1 MWVIGPYEVIWVTAA
16 LVFLILA
23 PPLMGITV
31 AWVRA
36 RRKKRADAKKAAE
49 RKAIVQKAAAQKAAA
64 QKAAARKAAE
74 EQ

>member
-36 RRKKRADAKKAAE
+36 RRKKRVDAKKAAE
-49 RKAIVQKAAAQKAAA
+49 RKAVVKKAAAQKEAA
-64 QKAAARKAAE
+64 QKEAAQKEAE
-74 EQ
+74 QR

>member
-23 PPLMGITV
+23 PPLMGLVI

-36 RRKKRADAKKAAE
+36 RRK
-49 RKAIVQKAAAQKAAA
+49 RKAEE
-64 QKAAARKAAE
+64 AAREADRD
-74 EQ
+74 